1 MLSLKMATSLFFLVV
16 KPVTVSRKLCIRPTA
31 TNTLAGHGGHYI
43 QVSRWPERSE
53 KMPKYNVICYVRVD
67 PDPESVGPL
76 SHEEAL
82 RELEQAQM
90 MSPNDIFKIEEI

>member
-1 MLSLKMATSLFFLVV
+1 
-16 KPVTVSRKLCIRPTA
+16 
-31 TNTLAGHGGHYI
+31 
-43 QVSRWPERSE
+43 
-53 KMPKYNVICYVRVD
+53 MPKYNVICYVRVD